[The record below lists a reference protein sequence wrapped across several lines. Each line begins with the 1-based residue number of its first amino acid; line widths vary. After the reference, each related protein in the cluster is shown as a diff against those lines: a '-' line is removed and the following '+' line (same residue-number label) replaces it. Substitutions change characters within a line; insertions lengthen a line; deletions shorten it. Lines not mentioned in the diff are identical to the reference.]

1 MDMKLVN
8 KVCATSASAALE
20 LHKMAKNTN
29 SGDKSKTTN
38 TGEEKQIKKNPSKD
52 LQWKQQSK
60 LGGFNY
66 LKWIKQ
72 SLLVFLDNINVIFLI
87 DNTVILKVFHIKC

>member
-1 MDMKLVN
+1 MDLKLVN

-38 TGEEKQIKKNPSKD
+38 TGEEKNKSRKTPQKIYNE
-52 LQWKQQSK
+52 
-60 LGGFNY
+60 NNN
-66 LKWIKQ
+66 Q
-72 SLLVFLDNINVIFLI
+72 SLVDLI
-87 DNTVILKVFHIKC
+87 I